1 MGGQEISDKESSR
14 NKMAF
19 RRALA
24 TAALVAG
31 SAAQFAQ
38 FSDSGYGISVNVPSD
53 TASSGSGS
61 IYVQI
66 SAPSGTEWI
75 GFGQGSQ
82 MSGAN
87 MFVVYAAD
95 STNVTVSPRLGT
107 GHTQPKVNGDAQISV
122 LEGTGIA
129 SDGSLVANVRCDS
142 CLNWSD
148 GSMDPTDSSS
158 SWIYA
163 YKSGDALD
171 STSTDESISQ
181 HDGTGQF
188 SLDLTT
194 GTGGSSSNPFVA
206 SSGSSDGSASASG
219 SATQTASNGQATATD
234 AGTATTIPAVA
245 TATGG
250 VSSPLASSN
259 LSTSSSSHSVSDPN
273 QATRIAHAI
282 VMPLVFVLLF
292 PLSALTIYLPYHEKV
307 RHIHA
312 PLQVVSVILMLVG
325 LGLGVKLANK
335 LDEVDQYHQV
345 IGYIVVAWMVFF
357 QPALGLWQH
366 LHFRKKGTRSPMGHG
381 HRWLGRA
388 FILLGIVNG
397 GLGFK
402 QAGTVGSDDVPTYS
416 VVVYSIVTVVVF
428 LLYIAVIVIMPRLA
442 AKRNGSNS
450 NLGEKPRPRSQ
461 GYEMH
466 NRSVDRRGY
475 A

>member
-1 MGGQEISDKESSR
+1 
-14 NKMAF
+14 
-19 RRALA
+19 
-24 TAALVAG
+24 
-31 SAAQFAQ
+31 
-38 FSDSGYGISVNVPSD
+38 
-53 TASSGSGS
+53 
-61 IYVQI
+61 
-66 SAPSGTEWI
+66 
-75 GFGQGSQ
+75 
-82 MSGAN
+82 

-107 GHTQPKVNGDAQISV
+107 GHTQPQVNGDAQISV

-142 CLNWSD
+142 CLNWSG

-234 AGTATTIPAVA
+234 AGSAATIPAVA

-250 VSSPLASSN
+250 VSNPVASSN
-259 LSTSSSSHSVSDPN
+259 PSTSGSGSSHSVSDPN
-273 QATRIAHAI
+273 QATRVAHAI
-282 VMPLVFVLLF
+282 VMPLVFVILF
-292 PLSALTIYLPYHEKV
+292 PLSALTIYLPYNEKV

-335 LDEVDQYHQV
+335 LNKVDEYHQV

-366 LHFRKKGTRSPMGHG
+366 LQFRKKGTRSPMGHG

-402 QAGTVGSDDVPTYS
+402 QAGTVGSDNVPTYS

-442 AKRNGSNS
+442 ARRNVSNS